1 MAITAAEKVLI
12 TSGLLNLAYGVL
24 LGYAITVIRVKGAP
38 ATPKKVAVAKGSSAN
53 WILLKALQAGHL
65 SVSGIQVAYLQPAD
79 AQPAF
84 NTGSVD
90 RPSR

>member
-1 MAITAAEKVLI
+1 MRPGSTSTTIAEL
-12 TSGLLNLAYGVL
+12 
-24 LGYAITVIRVKGAP
+24 KG
-38 ATPKKVAVAKGSSAN
+38 TKVAVAKGSSAN
-53 WILLKALQAGHL
+53 WILLKALQASHL

-84 NTGSVD
+84 NTSSAG

>member
-1 MAITAAEKVLI
+1 VRPGLTITTVAEL
-12 TSGLLNLAYGVL
+12 
-24 LGYAITVIRVKGAP
+24 KG
-38 ATPKKVAVAKGSSAN
+38 KKVAVAKGSSAS
-53 WILLKALQAGHL
+53 WILLKALQASHL

-84 NTGSVD
+84 KTSSVD